1 MLNAM
6 KLYLIV
12 KNDKYE
18 LPVFC
23 GTAQEAAEFLG
34 VRQDTVYMYVH
45 RAGKK
50 NAPRALKI
58 ESIEI
63 VDEEDVLNINK
74 IEYPC
79 SVCAKWQGRKDD
91 CTKYKRC
98 AGWRKWFSARCKEE
112 SGTISEAIK
121 NAKSIRDN

>member
-1 MLNAM
+1 MLKAM

-63 VDEEDVLNINK
+63 VDEEDVLNTNK

-79 SVCAKWQGRKDD
+79 SVCAKVGGRKDD

-98 AGWRKWFSARCKEE
+98 AAWRKWFSARWKEE

>member
-1 MLNAM
+1 MLSAM
-6 KLYLIV
+6 KLYLV
-12 KNDKYE
+12 SKNDEYE

-34 VRQDTVYMYVH
+34 VKRDTVYMYAH

-50 NAPRALKI
+50 NAPRAFKL
-58 ESIEI
+58 EI
-63 VDEEDVLNINK
+63 VDAEDVLTMTK
-74 IEYPC
+74 AAYPC
-79 SVCAKWQGRKDD
+79 DCCAKCQGHRED
-91 CTKYKRC
+91 CVKYRRC
-98 AGWRKWFSARCKEE
+98 AGWRNWFSARWKEE